1 MKESLLEK
9 IIKAKKDYEVGQVVY
24 YNNGK
29 VGTEVNAYA
38 KKMENFRDDVQLDLL
53 MEDFCKATAL
63 YGSKYEMDTMEVG
76 LLLGLIYK
84 AEDVDE
90 NKVPLEGTEPVN
102 NIVRYYDVGFNC
114 YSNGEKTNEYDYGEA
129 HVTYQGYVHYDKL
142 VKAFNNSG
150 VEFTGP
156 KTFKE
161 FKEAILNGETF
172 DINLIADIPKKE
184 NVKSL
189 NSRHI

>member
-1 MKESLLEK
+1 MKESLLERV
-9 IIKAKKDYEVGQVVY
+9 IKAKKDYEVGQVVY

-38 KKMENFRDDVQLDLL
+38 KKMENFRDDVQLELL

-63 YGSKYEMDTMEVG
+63 YGSKYDMDTMEVG
-76 LLLGLIYK
+76 LLLGLIYNVD
-84 AEDVDE
+84 DVDE
-90 NKVPLEGTEPVN
+90 NKVPLKGAQPVN

-114 YSNGEKTNEYDYGEA
+114 YSNGEKTNKYDYGEV
-129 HVTYQGYVHYDKL
+129 HPTYQGYVHYDKL

-150 VEFTGP
+150 VLFTGP
-156 KTFKE
+156 KTFNE

-172 DINLIADIPKKE
+172 DISLIADIPKKE
-184 NVKSL
+184 QNIRF
-189 NSRHI
+189 NR